1 MNNSKACYSAFDTAV
16 YLLTFKNRTTKEIA
30 DKLKS
35 KGYSDCEIDKAM
47 DKLLEYNFVNDESY
61 TLSYIKSNMNK
72 KGKKLIY
79 RELENKGINKSLAEE
94 KINELSVSDMEESYI
109 DNIFK
114 KRFMT
119 ADLNDIKVRN
129 RIQSYFLR
137 RGFSYE
143 KISKIVKNYREND
156 ENNIYL

>member
-1 MNNSKACYSAFDTAV
+1 MDNSKARYSAFDTAV
-16 YLLTFKNRTTKEIA
+16 YLLTFKNRTSKELT

-35 KGYSDCEIDKAM
+35 KGYSDFEIDKAM

-72 KGKKLIY
+72 KGIKLIY
-79 RELENKGINKSLAEE
+79 KELAEKGIDKSLAEE
-94 KINELSVSDMEESYI
+94 KIYELSVPEAEEDKI
-109 DNIFK
+109 EDIFK
-114 KRFMT
+114 KRFISM
-119 ADLNDIKVRN
+119 DLNDIRIRN

-143 KISKIVKNYREND
+143 KISKIVKKYRENA
-156 ENNIYL
+156 EFSQCL

>member
-16 YLLTFKNRTTKEIA
+16 YLLTFKSRTSKEIV

-143 KISKIVKNYREND
+143 KISKIVKKYREND
-156 ENNIYL
+156 EISESL